1 MCFYTVLQP
10 EDNPRAPKSVVL
22 RNTKN
27 SVVLTVLVY
36 VSITNLVRC
45 ETVTAMSDPTTLSLT
60 GSNWYGIPQFFQF
73 AKKWLKCISTAK
85 CSLPIHPRPLF
96 QTLTE
101 SDVTKIYIWNFKIMM
116 VTRQVFWSRRLWST
130 CLIRVS
136 TVVDMNCIAI
146 NVWTICKSTMVPTAS
161 SNCASFVS

>member
-60 GSNWYGIPQFFQF
+60 GSN
-73 AKKWLKCISTAK
+73 
-85 CSLPIHPRPLF
+85 
-96 QTLTE
+96 
-101 SDVTKIYIWNFKIMM
+101 
-116 VTRQVFWSRRLWST
+116 
-130 CLIRVS
+130 
-136 TVVDMNCIAI
+136 
-146 NVWTICKSTMVPTAS
+146 
-161 SNCASFVS
+161 